1 MLWSPAFAGAVSA
14 RAQTSHRPVPGA
26 STAEPRTTVLIHLF
40 TIIAGARSLV
50 RDEVPLPLRLRK
62 RERNFA
68 SEVIAFASGLG
79 GCCWDFIVLWS
90 PDSSMAVTDS
100 GMEEKQQDK
109 DCGKGTS
116 PTVKKLKR
124 YWDES
129 QTKEGANDSAR
140 MEEPRDDGQNSAGKK
155 RKMKPGEKWQK
166 RPGGRKLVSGKEDP
180 FPGPA
185 PIPQEKIMKFE
196 RGKKTKLRQV
206 SNRKLKG
213 RLKTLE
219 TKVELAKTQA
229 ARFDL
234 LLPEEAGF
242 LEGDEGEDTCT
253 IQQEDIAEA
262 VDITSGSKHFNL
274 ILNQFGPYRL
284 NYTCNGRYLLL
295 GGRRGHVAAMDWHT
309 KSLMCEMNV
318 MESINDIKWLHT
330 ENMFA
335 VAQKK
340 WLYMYDNQGVE
351 LHCVKKFNDVL
362 KMEFLPY
369 HFLLATCSATGFLQY
384 LDISIGKEI
393 AAICTKSGRLDVMT
407 QNPHNAIIH
416 LGHPNGTVS
425 LWSPNLKEPL
435 VKMLCHRAAVRAVAV
450 DNTGTYMITSGL
462 DRKLNV
468 YDVRS
473 YGLLHSYV
481 IPFGASH
488 LSFSQRSL
496 LAAGCGDTVQVY
508 KDVHVKPAH
517 KPYMV
522 HRVQQGVH
530 GIQFCPYEDVL
541 GIGHGEGFTSM
552 LVPGA
557 GEPNFDALENNPF
570 RSQKQRQE
578 WEVKALLEKV
588 PPDLITLEPGKL
600 GEVDFLTLKQKHK
613 ERVERLGFD
622 PLAKEKFEPK
632 LKKKGRSSSG
642 QLLKRKKKVAQEEQ
656 RKLIQESVEKKLH
669 QEKAKKKREKIALLG
684 QRSTLDRFKK

>member
-1 MLWSPAFAGAVSA
+1 M
-14 RAQTSHRPVPGA
+14 
-26 STAEPRTTVLIHLF
+26 
-40 TIIAGARSLV
+40 
-50 RDEVPLPLRLRK
+50 
-62 RERNFA
+62 
-68 SEVIAFASGLG
+68 
-79 GCCWDFIVLWS
+79 
-90 PDSSMAVTDS
+90 
-100 GMEEKQQDK
+100 
-109 DCGKGTS
+109 
-116 PTVKKLKR
+116 
-124 YWDES
+124 
-129 QTKEGANDSAR
+129 
-140 MEEPRDDGQNSAGKK
+140 
-155 RKMKPGEKWQK
+155 
-166 RPGGRKLVSGKEDP
+166 SGKVDL

-185 PIPQEKIMKFE
+185 SIPQQKIMKFE
-196 RGKKTKLRQV
+196 RGEKTKLGQV

-213 RLKTLE
+213 HLKTLE
-219 TKVELAKTQA
+219 TKVKLAKTQA

-253 IQQEDIAEA
+253 IQQEDIVDA

-274 ILNQFGPYRL
+274 VLNQFGPYRL
-284 NYTCNGRYLLL
+284 NYTRNGRYLLL
-295 GGRRGHVAAMDWHT
+295 GGRRGHVAAMDWHA

-318 MESINDIKWLHT
+318 MESINDVKWLHT

-340 WLYMYDNQGVE
+340 WLYVYDNQGVE

-384 LDISIGKEI
+384 LDISVGKEI
-393 AAICTKSGRLDVMT
+393 AAICTKAGRLDVMA

-435 VKMLCHRAAVRAVAV
+435 VKMLCHKAAVRAVTV
-450 DNTGTYMITSGL
+450 DNTGKYMITSGL
-462 DRKLNV
+462 DRKLKV
-468 YDVRS
+468 YDVRM
-473 YGLLHSYV
+473 YRLLHSYV

-488 LSFSQRSL
+488 LSFSQKSL

-508 KDVHVKPAH
+508 KDVHVKPAR

-557 GEPNFDALENNPF
+557 GEANFDALENNPF
-570 RSQKQRQE
+570 RSRKQRQE

-588 PPDLITLEPGKL
+588 QPDLITLEPGIL
-600 GEVDFLTLKQKHK
+600 GEVDFLTMEQKHK

-632 LKKKGRSSSG
+632 HKKKGRSSTG
-642 QLLKRKKKVAQEEQ
+642 QLLKRKKMVAEEEQ
-656 RKLIQESVEKKLH
+656 RKLIRESVEEKLQ
-669 QEKAKKKREKIALLG
+669 QEKEKKKSEKMALLG
-684 QRSTLDRFKK
+684 QKSALDRFKK

>member
-1 MLWSPAFAGAVSA
+1 
-14 RAQTSHRPVPGA
+14 
-26 STAEPRTTVLIHLF
+26 
-40 TIIAGARSLV
+40 
-50 RDEVPLPLRLRK
+50 
-62 RERNFA
+62 
-68 SEVIAFASGLG
+68 
-79 GCCWDFIVLWS
+79 
-90 PDSSMAVTDS
+90 MAVTGS
-100 GMEEKQQDK
+100 EAGK
-109 DCGKGTS
+109 DTV
-116 PTVKKLKR
+116 PTVKRLKR
-124 YWDES
+124 YWEES
-129 QTKEGANDSAR
+129 RT
-140 MEEPRDDGQNSAGKK
+140 EENPTDAPRNEKPGDGGEKPVGKK
-155 RKMKPGEKWQK
+155 KKRRRRKPGKTQQK
-166 RPGGRKLVSGKEDP
+166 GPGGGKFVSGKVDP

-185 PIPQEKIMKFE
+185 PIPQEKVQKFE
-196 RGKKTKLRQV
+196 RGKKTKLDQV

-213 RLKTLE
+213 HLKTLE
-219 TKVELAKTQA
+219 SKVELAKTQA

-262 VDITSGSKHFNL
+262 VDITSGCKYFNL
-274 ILNQFGPYRL
+274 DLNQFGPYRL
-284 NYTCNGRYLLL
+284 NYTRNGRHLVL
-295 GGRRGHVAAMDWHT
+295 GGRRGHVAALDWNS

-318 MESINDIKWLHT
+318 MESIADIKWLHT

-340 WLYMYDNQGVE
+340 WLYIYDNQGVE

-362 KMEFLPY
+362 RMEFLPY

-384 LDISIGKEI
+384 LDISVGKEI
-393 AAICTKSGRLDVMT
+393 AAICTKAGRLDVMA
-407 QNPHNAIIH
+407 QNPYNAIIH

-435 VKMLCHRAAVRAVAV
+435 VKMLCHRGAVRAVTV
-450 DNTGTYMITSGL
+450 DKTGTYMATSGL

-473 YGLLHSYV
+473 YRRLHSYL
-481 IPFGASH
+481 IPAGASH
-488 LSFSQRSL
+488 LNFSQRDL

-508 KDVHVKPAH
+508 KDVHVKPAR

-522 HRVQQGVH
+522 HRVRQGVH
-530 GIQFCPYEDVL
+530 GLQFCPYEDVL

-557 GEPNFDALENNPF
+557 GEPNFDALESNPF
-570 RSQKQRQE
+570 CSRKQRQE

-588 PPDLITLEPGKL
+588 QPELITLEPGKL
-600 GEVDFLTLKQKHK
+600 GQVDFLTLQQKHR

-632 LKKKGRSSSG
+632 YKKKGRSSSG
-642 QLLKRKKKVAQEEQ
+642 QLLRRKQKVSQEEK
-656 RKLIQESVEKKLH
+656 RKLIQESVEEKQR
-669 QEKAKKKREKIALLG
+669 QEKEKRQRETVASLG
-684 QRSTLDRFKK
+684 KRSALDRFKKQPLSK